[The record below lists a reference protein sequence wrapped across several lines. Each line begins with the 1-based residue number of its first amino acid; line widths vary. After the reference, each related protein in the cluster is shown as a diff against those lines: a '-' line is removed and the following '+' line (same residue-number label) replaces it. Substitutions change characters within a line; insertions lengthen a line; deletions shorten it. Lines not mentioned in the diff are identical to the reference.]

1 MSSANLSEQLQQAAH
16 WCESRGEKLTDT
28 RRDVLTLLLGHEG
41 SLKAYEILSALQKT
55 KPNAA
60 PPTVYRALDFLV
72 GVGLVHRLDSL
83 NAFVACPV
91 FAEPHHACH
100 PHASH
105 PHGLLLV
112 CERCHGVTEL
122 PPPDWIAQLQ
132 ADAVGV
138 GFQVTAHELE
148 IKGLCRACREKE
160 VV

>member
-1 MSSANLSEQLQQAAH
+1 MTESPGTCPVTTVLPNRKISILYEDNHLLVVEKPVNLLNQAD
-16 WCESRGEKLTDT
+16 ESGDPDLPS
-28 RRDVLTLLLGHEG
+28 LLK
-41 SLKAYEILSALQKT
+41 SDLKKRYG
-55 KPNAA
+55 KPGN
-60 PPTVYRALDFLV
+60 VYL
-72 GVGLVHRLDSL
+72 GLVHRLDSL

-91 FAEPHHACH
+91 FSEPHHACH
-100 PHASH
+100 PQASH

-122 PPPDWIAQLQ
+122 PPPGWVAQLQ

-160 VV
+160 AA